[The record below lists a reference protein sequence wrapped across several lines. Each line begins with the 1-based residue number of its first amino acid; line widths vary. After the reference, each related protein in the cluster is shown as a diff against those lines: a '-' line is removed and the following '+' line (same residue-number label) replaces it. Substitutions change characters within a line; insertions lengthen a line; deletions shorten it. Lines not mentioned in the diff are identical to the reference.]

1 MEGVSKEAA
10 MKTFKSNLEAAL
22 PLLKAAKVV
31 GLIEPINPYSVPN
44 YNMDSYEDAV
54 QLVKDLDSPLV
65 RLQLD
70 VFHLQQIKGNITRN
84 VKELLPIVGHVQVV
98 SKLWAELG
106 TGRNLSI
113 TSLILKIAQVP
124 GRGEPDS
131 DGEVNFKHVLAT
143 LESLNYQVAKH

>member
-1 MEGVSKEAA
+1 VSKEAA

-84 VKELLPIVGHVQVV
+84 VKELLPIVGHVQ
-98 SKLWAELG
+98 
-106 TGRNLSI
+106 
-113 TSLILKIAQVP
+113 IAQVP

-143 LESLNYQVAKH
+143 LESLNYQGWVGLEYTPVGKTEEGLRWINQWNYSL

>member
-1 MEGVSKEAA
+1 MSKEAA

-54 QLVKDLDSPLV
+54 QLVKDLDSPWV

-70 VFHLQQIKGNITRN
+70 VFHLQQIKGNISRN

-98 SKLWAELG
+98 SKL
-106 TGRNLSI
+106 
-113 TSLILKIAQVP
+113 
-124 GRGEPDS
+124 
-131 DGEVNFKHVLAT
+131 
-143 LESLNYQVAKH
+143 

>member
-1 MEGVSKEAA
+1 MEGVVKEAA

-98 SKLWAELG
+98 SKL
-106 TGRNLSI
+106 
-113 TSLILKIAQVP
+113 
-124 GRGEPDS
+124 
-131 DGEVNFKHVLAT
+131 
-143 LESLNYQVAKH
+143 